1 MLLHSKTHSLSRI
14 TSKLAQTTTFPIR
27 LHCSNTWGKC
37 RNPNQQ
43 RVFSSH
49 GNALGNASV
58 PQWVTGCWDMMLGVT
73 TAVGCGWHVSVFG
86 HLAAWPRG
94 PSPSIHPHCP
104 PCRVRGLQQVSA
116 GAALLGWRGCMGM
129 GGEVEALQR
138 SANHCFPFRGAF
150 SHVFCSLLI

>member
-1 MLLHSKTHSLSRI
+1 MLLHSKTHSLRRI
-14 TSKLAQTTTFPIR
+14 ASKLAHTTTFPIR

-37 RNPNQQ
+37 RNPDQQ

-116 GAALLGWRGCMGM
+116 GAALLGWRVAWVW
-129 GGEVEALQR
+129 GERWRHYSALQITACLSEVL
-138 SANHCFPFRGAF
+138 SAMF
-150 SHVFCSLLI
+150 SAAC